1 LKRSKFALIGSGERI
16 KSIYLPVFQ
25 SLGIEVSGFTTR
37 SKDKGELFSR
47 DTDFKLFDTTKSMIL
62 ETDPDYLLVAVSM
75 SANSTVVDELL
86 EFGKPIIVE
95 TPLAWSKSQTLQLS
109 NRANQLGVKIYV
121 MEQFPYLPIELMRRQ
136 LFEDNIFGNIYAV
149 YNDFSAYK
157 YHGIAR
163 ARQYLNGD
171 PKRLRSQTIR
181 FNLTSPQIS
190 DNPTWQMADI
200 EFSNGSR
207 LFHVFCL
214 EYWGSNICHPLTFR
228 IYGEKASM
236 VDDTLKVVVDDH
248 SEVITANILRETTEN
263 GVTKRL
269 SISIP
274 SLKDYIW
281 ENPYA
286 KDHLS
291 DEQSAVAT
299 LLTSILTN
307 GANGWPPYTAN
318 EFALDIEIDQA
329 INISDARAG
338 ASVGFPLNENKQ
350 KILKLMSYNFWK
362 NKLNF

>member
-1 LKRSKFALIGSGERI
+1 M
-16 KSIYLPVFQ
+16 PVFQ
-25 SLGIEVSGFTTR
+25 SIGIEVSGFTTR
-37 SKDKGELFSR
+37 SKEKGKIFSR
-47 DTDFKLFDTTKSMIL
+47 ETGFKFFDTISHIAL
-62 ETDPDYLLVAVSM
+62 EADLDYFFVAVSM
-75 SANSTVVDELL
+75 DANATVVDELL
-86 EFGKPIIVE
+86 KYGKPIIVE
-95 TPLAWSKSQTLQLS
+95 TPLAWSKSKTIQL
-109 NRANQLGVKIYV
+109 ANKAEELGVKIYV
-121 MEQFPYLPIELMRRQ
+121 IEQFPYLPHELLRRQ
-136 LFEDNIFGNIYAV
+136 LFEDGIFGNIYAV
-149 YNDFSAYK
+149 HNDFSAYK

-163 ARQYLNGD
+163 ARQYLSGES
-171 PKRLRSQTIR
+171 KRLRSQTIK

-190 DNPTWQMADI
+190 NSPTWQMADI

-207 LFHVFCL
+207 LFHVFSP
-214 EYWGSNICHPLTFR
+214 EYWGSNIYHPLSFR

-236 VDDTLKVVVDDH
+236 IDDTLKAVVDAR
-248 SEVITANILRETTEN
+248 SEVITAKVLRETTES
-263 GVTKRL
+263 GTTKRL
-269 SISIP
+269 SISIA

-291 DEQSAVAT
+291 DEQTAVAT

-318 EFALDIEIDQA
+318 DFALDIEIDQA

-350 KILKLMSYNFWK
+350 KILKLMSYKFWK